1 MRVSSLPQVY
11 PSIAKVRMK
20 QFIFYLALITLNSAR
35 IALAQ
40 ANSINDIVREALNDN
55 PEVVTAEAEL
65 AAAKG
70 ERRTAGQWKNPEI
83 SVEYGEKRVTDG
95 MGDLSAKGNSQ
106 SYSIAQT
113 FEFPGKASLRKAIAN
128 RNIQLAQLAFDQ
140 LRLEVAAR
148 ARFLG
153 IEWVTANQE
162 ASAAREVA
170 DRSTTLVKMLG
181 RRVPAGVQSLLDQR
195 IIEASMVDIETRA
208 REAEERRDH
217 ARIALNVLR
226 RRSSQEPLNVG
237 IPAMTP
243 PAIKSW
249 EVLWTEARQSSFIL
263 RTKDLETDRAAKS
276 LIQARVDAAPDLT
289 IGPFF
294 SKENAPDNEKVLGI
308 SATLPLPIWDWN
320 RGKIDT
326 AKARLKQTGAGK
338 EQTLR
343 SVEQELA
350 EAYAAYLAIQRQL
363 ERYPVSQLDR
373 LREGAEL
380 ADRQYRLG
388 AVQVQTYLDMEDQ
401 YLAALSGTLGTLREA
416 HERFLK
422 IQLVTSDATLL
433 PISNPGKQP

>member
-1 MRVSSLPQVY
+1 
-11 PSIAKVRMK
+11 MK
-20 QFIFYLALITLNSAR
+20 QIPFYLVLITLNGAR
-35 IALAQ
+35 VVLAQ
-40 ANSINDIVREALNDN
+40 TNSINDIVCEALSDN
-55 PEVVTAEAEL
+55 PEVVAAESEL

-83 SVEYGEKRVTDG
+83 SIEYGEKRVTDG
-95 MGDLSAKGNSQ
+95 MGDLTAKGNSQ
-106 SYSIAQT
+106 NYSIVQT

-128 RNIQLAQLAFDQ
+128 RNIQLAQLAFEQ

-148 ARFLG
+148 ARFLS
-153 IEWVTANQE
+153 IEWITADHE
-162 ASAAREVA
+162 ALAAREVA
-170 DRSTTLVKMLG
+170 DRSATLVKMLG
-181 RRVPAGVQSLLDQR
+181 RRIPAGVQSLLDQR

-208 REAEERRDH
+208 RESEERRDR

-237 IPAMTP
+237 ISATIP

-249 EVLWTEARQSSFIL
+249 GTLWTEARQSSFTL
-263 RTKDLETDRAAKS
+263 RVKDLETDRAAKS
-276 LIQARVDAAPDLT
+276 LSQARVDAGPDLT

-308 SATLPLPIWDWN
+308 SASLPLPLWDWN

-343 SVEQELA
+343 NLEQELA
-350 EAYAAYLAIQRQL
+350 EAHAAYLAIQRQL
-363 ERYPVSQLDR
+363 ERYPVSQLDH

-388 AVQVQTYLDMEDQ
+388 AIQVQTYLDMQDQ

-433 PISNPGKQP
+433 PIFNLGKHP